1 MYTVY
6 CYAYYFT
13 IKGTNV
19 GNSGLCYYQ
28 GWNFKNHCGQRCF
41 LAFFSFFLTYG
52 NNQFLK
58 KKDRGI
64 LDKTSFYKKKKK
76 VRKSFRITSE
86 SPFSTFH
93 VRSDISDDENKMV
106 SHHFLVHENTELDY
120 VLKYLSAFVNSI
132 PDCYFYYLTIKKT
145 R

>member
-1 MYTVY
+1 M
-6 CYAYYFT
+6 
-13 IKGTNV
+13 
-19 GNSGLCYYQ
+19 
-28 GWNFKNHCGQRCF
+28 
-41 LAFFSFFLTYG
+41 FFGFFFFLFFFTYG

-58 KKDRGI
+58 KALKKWQRDFRRNKF
-64 LDKTSFYKKKKK
+64 LQKKKK

-93 VRSDISDDENKMV
+93 VRSDINDDENKMV

-120 VLKYLSAFVNSI
+120 VLKYLTAFVNSI